1 MDGEKDARKKTWREK
16 EREISSER
24 KATVAWWEVGVAVE
38 LAINQNEFRR

>member
-1 MDGEKDARKKTWREK
+1 MPEKNVKRER

>member
-1 MDGEKDARKKTWREK
+1 MDGEKDARKKREERK
-16 EREISSER
+16 REISSER

>member
-1 MDGEKDARKKTWREK
+1 MPEKKREERER

>member
-1 MDGEKDARKKTWREK
+1 MPEKNVKR
-16 EREISSER
+16 ERERERSSER